1 MMLTEEDID
10 ICQKLQQQKDDIDA
24 ENSAKLIQ
32 ETENIEDEDFFNNVE
47 DTIRN
52 NPNIFSLFTQYYLK
66 AD

>member
-52 NPNIFSLFTQYYLK
+52 NPNIFSIFTQYYLK